1 MVKLPVL
8 KESKWAYVLL
18 SIFLALMFWLYIRA
32 EKDPVEDAW
41 IRNIPIQLTGS
52 SVLASKG
59 LTVAGL
65 SSDKVSATIQAPAS
79 VLSEMSRRNITAA
92 VDVSRIDEAG
102 EHTLSYNI
110 VLPTNVNTDGV
121 VIQEKEPETITV
133 TVEKLYTSTLPVEF
147 RFEGSVAKG
156 YQAGTPTIDPVNVTI
171 SGAVE
176 QVNRVARAVVVL
188 EAKDLKEQYTG
199 DLPIRLLDANGDEL
213 KDLEVELS
221 SETAYIVYP
230 IVVVKEIPL
239 TVNVIAGGG
248 ATQEN
253 ISEPLIVP
261 SKITVAGTQ
270 EDIDHLTEISLGSID
285 LSKVVGTS
293 NFTFTIDL
301 DPSLENVT
309 GITEAKVT
317 VTVSGLETRSFEV
330 GNIKLQN
337 IPRGYSAKADT
348 EAKTVYVRGTADELA
363 MIDSSQLR
371 IVADLKEVT
380 GSGTYTIPVRVY
392 LDAGTEVG
400 VIGDYSIVVS
410 VTR

>member
-1 MVKLPVL
+1 MEML
-8 KESKWAYVLL
+8 KDRKWAYVLL
-18 SIFLALMFWLYIRA
+18 SVFLAVILWLYVRA
-32 EKDPVEDAW
+32 EKDPVSDAR
-41 IRNIPIQLTGS
+41 IRNIPVQITGS
-52 SVLASKG
+52 SVLSSKG

-65 SSDKVSATIQAPAS
+65 SSDRVSTTLQAPAS
-79 VLSEMSRRNITAA
+79 VLSDISRKNITATI
-92 VDVSRIDEAG
+92 DVSRIDEAG
-102 EHTLSYNI
+102 EHTLSYSI

-133 TVEKLYTSTLPVEF
+133 TVEKLYTSTLPIEF

-188 EAKDLKEQYTG
+188 EAKELKEQYTG

-317 VTVSGLETRSFEV
+317 VTVSGLETRAFEV

-400 VIGDYSIVVS
+400 VIGDYSIVIS

>member
-1 MVKLPVL
+1 MEML
-8 KESKWAYVLL
+8 KDRKWAYVLL
-18 SIFLALMFWLYIRA
+18 SVFLAVILWLYVRA
-32 EKDPVEDAW
+32 EKDPVSDAR
-41 IRNIPIQLTGS
+41 IRNIPVQITGS
-52 SVLASKG
+52 SVLSSKG

-65 SSDKVSATIQAPAS
+65 SSDRVSTTLQAPAS
-79 VLSEMSRRNITAA
+79 VLSDISRKNITATI
-92 VDVSRIDEAG
+92 DVSRIDEAG

-133 TVEKLYTSTLPVEF
+133 TVEKLYTSTLPIEF

-239 TVNVIAGGG
+239 TVNIIAGGG

-371 IVADLKEVT
+371 IVADLKDVT

>member
-1 MVKLPVL
+1 MEML
-8 KESKWAYVLL
+8 KDRKWAYVLL
-18 SIFLALMFWLYIRA
+18 SVFLAVILWLYVRA
-32 EKDPVEDAW
+32 EKDPVSDAR
-41 IRNIPIQLTGS
+41 IRNIPVQITGS
-52 SVLASKG
+52 SVLSSKG

-65 SSDKVSATIQAPAS
+65 SSDRVSTTLQAPAS
-79 VLSEMSRRNITAA
+79 VLSDISRKNITATI
-92 VDVSRIDEAG
+92 DVSRIDEAG

-121 VIQEKEPETITV
+121 VIQEKAPETITV

-221 SETAYIVYP
+221 SKTAYVVYP

-239 TVNVIAGGG
+239 TVNIIAGGG

>member
-79 VLSEMSRRNITAA
+79 VLSEMSRRNITAE

-121 VIQEKEPETITV
+121 VIQEKAPETITV

-221 SETAYIVYP
+221 SKTAYVVYP

-239 TVNVIAGGG
+239 TVNIIAGGG
-248 ATQEN
+248 ATREN

-348 EAKTVYVRGTADELA
+348 ESKTVYVRGTADELA

>member
-121 VIQEKEPETITV
+121 VIQEKAPETITV

-221 SETAYIVYP
+221 SKTAYVVYP

-239 TVNVIAGGG
+239 TVNIIAGGG
-248 ATQEN
+248 ATQVN

-270 EDIDHLTEISLGSID
+270 EDIEHLTEISLGSID

>member
-65 SSDKVSATIQAPAS
+65 SSDKVSTTIQAPAS

-121 VIQEKEPETITV
+121 VIQEKAPETITV

-239 TVNVIAGGG
+239 TVNIIAGGG

>member
-1 MVKLPVL
+1 MEML
-8 KESKWAYVLL
+8 KDRKWAYVLL
-18 SIFLALMFWLYIRA
+18 SVFLAVILWLYVRA
-32 EKDPVEDAW
+32 EKDPVSDAR
-41 IRNIPIQLTGS
+41 IRNIPVQITGS
-52 SVLASKG
+52 SVLSSKG

-65 SSDKVSATIQAPAS
+65 SSDRVSTTLQAPAS
-79 VLSEMSRRNITAA
+79 VLSDISRKNITATI
-92 VDVSRIDEAG
+92 DVSRIDEAG

-133 TVEKLYTSTLPVEF
+133 TVEKLYTSTLPIEF

-213 KDLEVELS
+213 NDLEVELS

-239 TVNVIAGGG
+239 TVNIIAGGG

-270 EDIDHLTEISLGSID
+270 EDINHLTEISLGSID

-371 IVADLKEVT
+371 IVADLKDVT

>member
-1 MVKLPVL
+1 MEML
-8 KESKWAYVLL
+8 KDRKWAYVLL
-18 SIFLALMFWLYIRA
+18 SVFLAVILWLYVRA
-32 EKDPVEDAW
+32 EKDPVSDAR
-41 IRNIPIQLTGS
+41 IRNIPVQITGS
-52 SVLASKG
+52 SVLSSKG

-65 SSDKVSATIQAPAS
+65 SSDRVSTTLQAPAS
-79 VLSEMSRRNITAA
+79 VLSDISRKNITATI
-92 VDVSRIDEAG
+92 DVSRIDEAG

-133 TVEKLYTSTLPVEF
+133 TVEKLYTSTMPIEF

-317 VTVSGLETRSFEV
+317 ITVSGLETRAFEV